1 MKKKY
6 DLIVI
11 GAGSGGL
18 GMSLAAKTIGLNVLL
33 IEADESNVGGDCLN
47 FGCVPSKAV
56 IHVAKHFASARNAEA
71 FGLKTEG
78 KADLKKVMDYV
89 HDQQAVIRAHENA
102 DYLRREKDLDV
113 VIGRAHFVDKETLA
127 VNDARYTA
135 KRFVLAAGSKPRQ
148 LDVPGAD
155 KANLYTNETLF
166 YNLKKLPDHLLVIG
180 GGPIGCEMA
189 QAFRRLGS
197 EVTIVDR
204 GERLSSKELP
214 EFSEIL
220 EKQFEKEGIKIMHK
234 SEVVSFS
241 EANEAEI
248 SINKKSKTKLKFDAA
263 LVAIGRVVTTDGLG
277 LDKAGIKVEKGKIVI
292 DDYLQTT
299 NQRVFTAGDSTGLYY
314 FSHGAEKHVRQ
325 LMRNFFVPLFKKK
338 HTFSDLSWVTF
349 TEPEIATFG
358 CSEDDLEKENVD
370 FEKITQS
377 FEEDD
382 RAITDDYRYG
392 QLVLYVSKKSWFF
405 GKSIILGGSMIA
417 PKAGEIVQELF
428 TAQLAKLNT
437 NVLFNKVY
445 AYPVSSRINQKA
457 TNSIRTGDL
466 TPFLKKTLGF
476 LYRL

>member
-1 MKKKY
+1 
-6 DLIVI
+6 
-11 GAGSGGL
+11 
-18 GMSLAAKTIGLNVLL
+18 
-33 IEADESNVGGDCLN
+33 
-47 FGCVPSKAV
+47 
-56 IHVAKHFASARNAEA
+56 
-71 FGLKTEG
+71 EG
-78 KADLKKVMDYV
+78 KAELEKVMAYV
-89 HDQQAVIRAHENA
+89 HGQQAVIRAHENA
-102 DYLRREKDLDV
+102 NYLREEKELEV
-113 VIGRAHFVDKETLA
+113 LIGRAHFVDEGTLA
-127 VNDARYTA
+127 VNGAEYTA
-135 KRFVLAAGSKPRQ
+135 KRIVLATGSKPRK

-155 KANLYTNETLF
+155 SANLYTNETLF
-166 YNLKKLPDHLLVIG
+166 YDLKKLPDHLLVVG

-214 EFSEIL
+214 EFSETL
-220 EKQFEKEGIKIMHK
+220 EAQFKKEGIEIMHE
-234 SEVVSFS
+234 SEVVAFS
-241 EANEAEI
+241 SPTEAEI
-248 SINKKSKTKLKFDAA
+248 SIDKKSKTKLTFDAA

-277 LDKAGIKVEKGKIVI
+277 LDKAGIEVEKGKIVI
-292 DDYLQTT
+292 DGYLQTT
-299 NQRVFTAGDSTGLYY
+299 NPRVFTAGDSTGLYY

-325 LMRNFFVPLFKKK
+325 LMRNFFVPFFKKK

-358 CSEDDLEKENVD
+358 RSEEDLKKDNVD

-392 QLVLYVSKKSWFF
+392 KLVLYVSKKSWFF
-405 GKSIILGGSMIA
+405 GKSTILGGSMIA

-428 TAQLAKLNT
+428 TAQLAELNT

-466 TPFLKKTLGF
+466 TPFLKKVLGT
-476 LYRL
+476 LYRW